1 MGSWTGTGRALP
13 VSLLTILLG
22 AAADP
27 AFADL
32 TIFAGSASTTPR
44 TTVGAALGLSLQPV
58 GVEFE
63 YGDTPADPHTARPA
77 LSTGLFNLVLGAS
90 LSTDRRVLVYGS
102 VGGGV
107 YRERLGGYAR
117 TDLAASGGGGI
128 YLRLTGPFR
137 VRFDYRLFVLRGNS
151 LHRRP
156 RRAYA
161 ALSVAF

>member
-1 MGSWTGTGRALP
+1 MGGWTGTGCALP
-13 VSLLTILLG
+13 VSLLMILLG
-22 AAADP
+22 SAANP

-44 TTVGAALGLSLQPV
+44 TTLGAALGLSLQPV

-63 YGDTPADPHTARPA
+63 YSATPADPHTGRPA
-77 LSTGLFNLVLGAS
+77 LRTGLFNLVAGTS
-90 LSTDRRVLVYGS
+90 LSADRRVLVYGS
-102 VGGGV
+102 VGGGM
-107 YRERLGGYAR
+107 YRERLDEHAR

-128 YLRLTGPFR
+128 YFRLTGPFR
-137 VRFDYRLFVLRGNS
+137 VRFDYRLFVLRGDG
-151 LHRRP
+151 LHRRA

>member
-1 MGSWTGTGRALP
+1 MGGWTGTGRALP

-32 TIFAGSASTTPR
+32 TIFAGGASTTPR
-44 TTVGAALGLSLQPV
+44 TIIGAALGLSLQPV

-63 YGDTPADPHTARPA
+63 YGSTSADPHTGRPA
-77 LSTGLFNLVLGAS
+77 LSTGLFNLVAGAS
-90 LSTDRRVLVYGS
+90 LSADRGVLVYGS
-102 VGGGV
+102 VGGGM
-107 YRERLGGYAR
+107 YRERLEGHAR

-128 YLRLTGPFR
+128 YFRLTGPFR
-137 VRFDYRLFVLRGNS
+137 VRFDYRLFVLRGDS
-151 LHRRP
+151 PHRRA